1 METKQLKKLCCCV
14 FAFFLTLVVI
24 VLFIYFLIWLLLRPS
39 IPQFILEDASVETFN
54 FSSSPDVLTSS
65 FQITLY
71 SKNPNS
77 LAGIY
82 YDNLEVFAT
91 YQGQEIT
98 LRTPLS
104 PTYLH
109 HNEDSVWPLFL
120 TGDNMAVAPNLENS
134 LTQDQ
139 MAGIVTISIEVEG
152 NIRWKVGSS
161 ASGKSIR
168 LNVNCPLD
176 ITYGSRDN
184 NGSVAPRLHW
194 QLKWHAHTSPGCL
207 ETACSKTE
215 YFRNPSSS

>member
-1 METKQLKKLCCCV
+1 METEQLKKLCCCV
-14 FAFFLTLVVI
+14 LGFFLTQLAVI
-24 VLFIYFLIWLLLRPS
+24 VLFTYFLIWLLLRPS
-39 IPQFILEDASVETFN
+39 IPQFILQDASVETFN
-54 FSSSPDVLTSS
+54 FSSSTDSLTSS

-82 YDNLEVFAT
+82 YDNLQVFAT

-98 LRTPLS
+98 LRTPLP

-109 HNEDSVWPLFL
+109 HNEDSVWPLSL
-120 TGDNMAVAPNLENS
+120 IGDNMAVAPNIENS

-161 ASGKSIR
+161 ASGKSIQ

-184 NGSVAPRLHW
+184 NGSVAPVIDNY
-194 QLKWHAHTSPGCL
+194 QLVESCNV
-207 ETACSKTE
+207 E
-215 YFRNPSSS
+215 Y